1 MIGKYPFAGRLVH
14 EGLAALLAYRL
25 AQQQPITFTLAA
37 NDYGFELLSPDP
49 VLLDP
54 TQTQALFTTEQL
66 LEDILQS
73 LNAAEMAK
81 RQFREIARVAG
92 LIIQRF
98 PGGQKTTK
106 QLQASSSLVYEVLQD
121 YDRDNLLLAQAQ
133 SEVLQRQL
141 EASRL
146 QAVLERIAQSRL
158 TLTQPP
164 RPTPFAFPLL
174 VERMRHTV
182 TSETLEDRIRKLQLR
197 YEKWAG

>member
-1 MIGKYPFAGRLVH
+1 MH

-25 AQQQPITFTLAA
+25 AQLQPITFTLAA
-37 NDYGFELLSPDP
+37 NDYGFELLSAEPAP
-49 VLLDP
+49 LDP
-54 TQTQALFTTEQL
+54 AQAQSLFTTNHL
-66 LEDILQS
+66 LEDILHS

-92 LIIQRF
+92 LVIHRF

-121 YDRDNLLLAQAQ
+121 YDSGNLLLAQAQ
-133 SEVLQRQL
+133 TEVLQRQL

-146 QAVLERIAQSRL
+146 QQALERIAMSRI
-158 TLTQPP
+158 TLTQPR

-174 VERMRHTV
+174 VERMRQTV